1 MTLLL
6 PIEIGKTY
14 RRRDGKAVVARPSA
28 WPPSPGSGTCAYVGD
43 KDCAEPHSGVHAFL
57 DCGKIERYQDSPFD
71 LVDGPLPALF
81 TIDKDGWSGPVRDAV
96 EKAIAEN
103 VFKVPVGFVYTQ
115 QQPTV
120 SYAALRAAGWTDEQ
134 LLAWGHLSPAPA
146 GVVGKDEPVLKP
158 NALDTQEGG
167 DHYRTMG
174 LQPWQAF
181 EHWLTPEQ
189 HKGYL
194 LGTALAY
201 LARYN
206 SAGEGKGG
214 MVDVKKARHCLQR
227 MEEIDNELQKG

>member
-1 MTLLL
+1 MTLIL
-6 PIEIGKTY
+6 PVEIGKTY
-14 RRRDGKAVVARPSA
+14 RRRDGKAVVARPDYWGQGA
-28 WPPSPGSGTCAYVGD
+28 PRAYVGD
-43 KDCAEPHSGVHAFL
+43 HPQSRNTDREFVFCKTGWVSLVE
-57 DCGKIERYQDSPFD
+57 ESPID
-71 LVDGPLPALF
+71 LVDGPLA
-81 TIDKDGWSGPVRDAV
+81 AV
-96 EKAIAEN
+96 SI
-103 VFKVPVGFVYTQ
+103 
-115 QQPTV
+115 
-120 SYAALRAAGWTDEQ
+120 TDFCD
-134 LLAWGHLSPAPA
+134 
-146 GVVGKDEPVLKP
+146 GVVGKNKP

-174 LQPWQAF
+174 LQPWEAF

-227 MEEIDNELQKG
+227 MEEIGNELQKG